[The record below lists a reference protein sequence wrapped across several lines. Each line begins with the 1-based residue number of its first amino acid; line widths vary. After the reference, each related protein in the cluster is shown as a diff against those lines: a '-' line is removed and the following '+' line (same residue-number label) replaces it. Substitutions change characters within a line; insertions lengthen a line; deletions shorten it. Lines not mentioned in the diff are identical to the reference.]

1 MKKNVLVFGTIS
13 GVIITTMMLFACL
26 ECYTNPDMKS
36 NDVLGYAGMI
46 AAFSFIYIGIRNYR
60 DKYNSGAITFGKAF
74 KTGFYMSLVAA
85 TICVGIWLIDYYIFI
100 PDFLDK
106 YILHVLK
113 EAKADGATQAE
124 LQEKA
129 AEMANYKEMYR
140 NPAFVVI
147 VSYLEILPPGIIIS
161 LISAL
166 LLKRKSGNANAVV
179 TN

>member
-1 MKKNVLVFGTIS
+1 MKKNVFVFGTIS
-13 GVIITTMMLFACL
+13 GVILTTMMLYACI

-60 DKYNSGAITFGKAF
+60 DKYNSGTITFGKAF
-74 KTGFYMSLVAA
+74 KAGFYMSLVAS
-85 TICVGIWLIDYYIFI
+85 TICVGVWLVDYYIFI

-106 YILHVLK
+106 YILHVMK
-113 EAKADGATQAE
+113 EAKADGATAAE

-147 VSYLEILPPGIIIS
+147 ISYLEILPPAIIIS

-166 LLKRKSGNANAVV
+166 LLKRKPGNANAVV